1 MLALHRIGEMAM
13 RSVIRKRSV
22 AVAGHKTSISLEQ
35 EFWNCVKQIAN
46 ERKMTLSDLVG
57 EIGAGRTGNLS
68 SALRVYVLEHCKAE
82 ALRIA
87 AFPERA
93 GV

>member
-1 MLALHRIGEMAM
+1 M

-22 AVAGHKTSISLEQ
+22 AVAGHKTSISLEH
-35 EFWNCVKQIAN
+35 EFWNCIKEIAK

-82 ALRIA
+82 ASRHDAKRIA
-87 AFPERA
+87 AFHERA